1 MKDIKTELYEF
12 TDKFEVNEV
21 NGINYYIDNN
31 NEVVGGFSVEANQKN
46 VIDTILKY
54 KDNFPYYCITVI
66 FSEDTSF
73 KTKYSVDFFKEEQ
86 PFTKKFTTKKGI
98 IESCREACMNL
109 CKSID
114 YEIMFDV

>member
-12 TDKFEVNEV
+12 TDRFEINEV
-21 NGINYYIDNN
+21 NGVNYYIDNN

-66 FSEDTSF
+66 FSEDKC
-73 KTKYSVDFFKEEQ
+73 KTNYSVDFFKEEQ
-86 PFTKKFTTKKGI
+86 PFTKKFTTKKDI
-98 IESCREACMNL
+98 IESCKEAIYF
-109 CKSID
+109 K
-114 YEIMFDV
+114 